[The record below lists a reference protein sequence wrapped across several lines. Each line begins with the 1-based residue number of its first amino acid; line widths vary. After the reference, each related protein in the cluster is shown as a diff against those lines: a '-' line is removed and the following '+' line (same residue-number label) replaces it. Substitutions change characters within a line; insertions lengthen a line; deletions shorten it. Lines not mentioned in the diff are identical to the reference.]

1 MRWHGT
7 IKQEHQRLLN
17 CRLSSCPPCR
27 ACPSY
32 RRKCMQTIPNIKSM
46 SPYFRK
52 KKSLAPTPLLSFVKE
67 EKDVFFFLPS
77 FLCELEGA
85 SIIGKENTR
94 RKQKTCVVLIV
105 EQLYPAPSL
114 PSSRFL
120 HLTQMHTHVQWV
132 SVIKEQHGWVFCFV
146 FFCPTLTRS
155 ALH

>member
-94 RKQKTCVVLIV
+94 RKQKTCGFDRWTTVPCSLLALLPFPAFDTNAHTCSVGKCDKRTTRMGVLF
-105 EQLYPAPSL
+105 S
-114 PSSRFL
+114 F
-120 HLTQMHTHVQWV
+120 VQ
-132 SVIKEQHGWVFCFV
+132 H
-146 FFCPTLTRS
+146 
-155 ALH
+155 